1 MRHITEG
8 TFCLLA
14 AAVILA
20 VCSRSSFLYAF
31 NNWDDANSYFTVGK
45 GIMNG
50 LMPYRDLFDQKGPLL
65 YFLYG
70 IAYLISH
77 TTFRGVY
84 VIEVL
89 CGAADLL
96 AVFRIIS
103 LYTEGAAA
111 PFCKAIPYLLTPVT
125 GMLMFSSR
133 SFYWGGSAEE
143 MLLPSLLWGLYLL
156 MRYFKK
162 LYPAP
167 LPDRTVFAAGIL
179 AGCVFLIK
187 FNSLGFYFGFMVM
200 VLIADLTE
208 AQQSEE
214 NGSNGGCRSRSKL
227 RFTVAGIKRFLR
239 HCGFFLSGMFL
250 SALPWILFFA
260 IRGALYDLFHVY
272 IYLNAFVYSEKLPFA
287 ERLYR
292 MLRIIYAHM
301 RSNWQYSCPAALGLV
316 LLFVRAAA
324 KKGKWTELAAPVMT
338 GGFLLTG
345 IFIGGVELLYYPFPA
360 AAFACLGAAGI
371 AALPADA
378 SGRGSADLGVE
389 KTEKKAG
396 RMDSRIAGLA
406 AAFGAAGI
414 GIGVLC
420 ALLLSMNVHFMKY
433 EKDDLWMYHFRDRIA
448 ESGIKAPTLLNVN
461 CFDAGLY
468 TVADILPTCRFFQTQ
483 TIKLD
488 DVALTQQAF
497 IDEGRTDFVLS
508 RDHEPQNIGR
518 HYRKIAEE
526 VMEQSENTYVY
537 YLYEKAD

>member
-1 MRHITEG
+1 MKNRSAWIKHLTEG

-14 AAVILA
+14 AAALLA

-84 VIEVL
+84 VIEML

-103 LYTEGAAA
+103 LYSEDAAA
-111 PFCKAIPYLLTPVT
+111 PFCKALPYLLTPVT

-162 LYPAP
+162 VYPAP
-167 LPDRTVFAAGIL
+167 LSNRTVFAAGLL

-200 VLIADLTE
+200 VLIADH
-208 AQQSEE
+208 
-214 NGSNGGCRSRSKL
+214 
-227 RFTVAGIKRFLR
+227 KRFLR
-239 HCGFFLSGMFL
+239 HCCVFLFGMFL

-272 IYLNAFVYSEKLPFA
+272 IYLNAFVYSEKLPLA
-287 ERLYR
+287 QRLYR

-301 RSNWQYSCPAALGLV
+301 RSNWQYACPAALGLV
-316 LLFVRAAA
+316 LLFARAVA
-324 KKGKWTELAAPVMT
+324 KKGKWTELAAPVIT

-360 AAFACLGAAGI
+360 AAFACLGTAGTAAV
-371 AALPADA
+371 LADA
-378 SGRGSADLGVE
+378 SGRGAVDLREEKVEETADR
-389 KTEKKAG
+389 KDG
-396 RMDSRIAGLA
+396 RFAGLA

-420 ALLLSMNVHFMKY
+420 AFLLSMNVHFMKY

-448 ESGIKAPTLLNVN
+448 ESGIEAPTLLNVN